1 MAITDVKTFSL
12 TRMSKLVS
20 RPYINHAFLD
30 LIVFLN
36 LLKNRYSIA
45 RLEARLGISAIG
57 AEETN
62 ITAKFVAKRYEA
74 SRAEFSSYT
83 SFVNL

>member
-1 MAITDVKTFSL
+1 
-12 TRMSKLVS
+12 MSKLVS

-30 LIVFLN
+30 LVVFLN
-36 LLKNRYSIA
+36 LLKNMYNSA

-57 AEETN
+57 AEETS

-74 SRAEFSSYT
+74 KRAEFSSYT